1 MIYVLAHPA
10 ARANAVESVR
20 TAPDGYIVE
29 IKPKTRTLDQNRKL
43 WAALNDLARQVTW
56 HGLKLTAENWKDMTT
71 AAVKRQ
77 QVVPGIDGG
86 FVVLGASTSKMSKA
100 EMSELLEFIIA
111 FGTQQNVVF
120 GDGFDYE

>member
-29 IKPKTRTLDQNRKL
+29 IKPKTRSLDQNRKL

-111 FGTQQNVVF
+111 FGAQQNVVF

>member
-20 TAPDGYIVE
+20 TAPEGYIVE
-29 IKPKTRTLDQNRKL
+29 IKPKTRSLDQNRKL

-56 HGLKLTAENWKDMTT
+56 HGLKLTPENWKDMTT

-120 GDGFDYE
+120 GDGFDHE

>member
-29 IKPKTRTLDQNRKL
+29 IKPKTRSLDQNRKL

-120 GDGFDYE
+120 GDGFDHE

>member
-1 MIYVLAHPA
+1 MIYVLAHTA

-29 IKPKTRTLDQNRKL
+29 IKPKTRSLDQNRKL

-86 FVVLGASTSKMSKA
+86 FVVLGASTSKMNKA

-111 FGTQQNVVF
+111 FGAQQGVVF

>member
-29 IKPKTRTLDQNRKL
+29 IKPKTRSLDQNRKL

-120 GDGFDYE
+120 GDGFEHE

>member
-1 MIYVLAHPA
+1 MIYVLAHPN

-29 IKPKTRTLDQNRKL
+29 IKPKTRSLDQNRKL

-120 GDGFDYE
+120 GDGFDHE

>member
-1 MIYVLAHPA
+1 MIYVLAHPN

-29 IKPKTRTLDQNRKL
+29 IKPKTRSLDQNRKL
-43 WAALNDLARQVTW
+43 WAALNDLARQVSW

-120 GDGFDYE
+120 GDGFDHE

>member
-20 TAPDGYIVE
+20 TAPEGYIVE
-29 IKPKTRTLDQNRKL
+29 IKPKTRSLDQNRKL

-120 GDGFDYE
+120 GDEFNHE

>member
-29 IKPKTRTLDQNRKL
+29 IKPKTRSLDQNRKL

-111 FGTQQNVVF
+111 FGAQQGVVF

>member
-20 TAPDGYIVE
+20 TAPEGYIVE
-29 IKPKTRTLDQNRKL
+29 IKPKTRSLDQNRKL

-86 FVVLGASTSKMSKA
+86 FVAPAK
-100 EMSELLEFIIA
+100 
-111 FGTQQNVVF
+111 
-120 GDGFDYE
+120 

>member
-20 TAPDGYIVE
+20 TAPEGYIVE
-29 IKPKTRTLDQNRKL
+29 IKPKTRSLDQNRKL

-120 GDGFDYE
+120 GDGFDHE

>member
-1 MIYVLAHPA
+1 MIYVLAYPN

-20 TAPDGYIVE
+20 TAPEGYIVE
-29 IKPKTRTLDQNRKL
+29 IKPKTRSLDQNRKL

-120 GDGFDYE
+120 GDGFDHE